1 MRDTPQ
7 VLSRAETDAADRIIK
22 ALKGLAPEEAERV
35 LAHVQARLD
44 EAEGGDVMFA
54 RGIAGPNGAL
64 DTCMKTWVDSGTAEL
79 FRRRA
84 AMRKQNSSACQRDC
98 IYLLVHEKTYT
109 LMVAEK
115 ALHDADAM
123 DLREHL
129 TGPFP
134 ARKFWGP
141 GQ

>member
-1 MRDTPQ
+1 MSDAPK
-7 VLSRAETDAADRIIK
+7 VLSRAEAAAAKSILAALARLDA
-22 ALKGLAPEEAERV
+22 EQAERV
-35 LAHVQARLD
+35 LAHVQAELD
-44 EAEGGDVMFA
+44 QAEGGDVLFA

-84 AMRKQNSSACQRDC
+84 AMRNQNSSACQRDC

-109 LMVAEK
+109 VMVAEK

-129 TGPFP
+129 TGPFA

-141 GQ
+141 GR

>member
-1 MRDTPQ
+1 MRDAPQ
-7 VLSRAETDAADRIIK
+7 VLSRAEIDAAERTLK
-22 ALKGLAPEEAERV
+22 ALKGLAPEEVERV
-35 LAHVQARLD
+35 LAHVQAQLD
-44 EAEGGDVMFA
+44 EADGGDVMFA

-64 DTCMKTWVDSGTAEL
+64 DTCMKTWVDRGTSEL
-79 FRRRA
+79 FRRMA
-84 AMRKQNSSACQRDC
+84 VARKQNSSAYQRDC

-123 DLREHL
+123 DIRANL

-134 ARKFWGP
+134 ARKFGGP
-141 GQ
+141 DR